1 MSERTY
7 STSHRPSF
15 GPALLKPRYWPTWL
29 LFGLSSLLAWL
40 PPALLRGLNGP
51 LTALVLRVDGKP
63 VYEARCNLAACFID
77 RGADEVQR
85 LLREHVANL
94 VHGYLLFGR
103 LMFRSARVLR
113 RHARFEG
120 LEPVRAAAAAG
131 HGIILVVPHTV
142 GFEFAGQCL
151 QLEQPLTSVARVHA
165 DDPAMDWLVSRYRN
179 RFGGVFFDNRQ
190 SMMPLIKAVR
200 SGRWLYYLPDEDRK
214 EAGAVFAP
222 FFGVPKLTVPSL
234 GRLARAC
241 RAQVVPVRVTLDRH
255 RSSVTVAFGA
265 PEVWPQS
272 DDDAAEARRINA
284 MIEALLAGDPAQFA
298 WTGRLFRTRPE
309 GTPPLYG

>member
-1 MSERTY
+1 VSERSY

-15 GPALLKPRYWPTWL
+15 RLALLNPRLWTTWL
-29 LFGLSSLLAWL
+29 LLGVSSLLAWL
-40 PPALLRGLNGP
+40 PPALLRSLNEP
-51 LTALVLRVDGKP
+51 LTALVLRFPGKP

-94 VHGYLLFGR
+94 VHAYLLFGR
-103 LMFRSARVLR
+103 LMFRNARVLR

-120 LEPVRAAAAAG
+120 IDAVRAVAAEG

-151 QLEQPLTSVARVHA
+151 QIEQPLTSVARVHT

-190 SMMPLIKAVR
+190 SVMPLIKAVR
-200 SGRWLYYLPDEDRK
+200 SGLWMYYLPDEDRK

-241 RAQVVPVRVTLDRH
+241 RAQVVPVRVSLDRR
-255 RSSVTVAFGA
+255 RSLFTIAFGA
-265 PEVWPQS
+265 PQVWPG
-272 DDDAAEARRINA
+272 DDDVEVEAQRINA
-284 MIEALLAGDPAQFA
+284 MIETIVAPDPAQFA
-298 WTGRLFRTRPE
+298 WTGRLFRSRPA